1 MTMIQTQ
8 GPTMSLFKKAKRP
21 AGGCRTSSLPT
32 TYSAVVDERGVEVEI
47 TDKQIRRALESA
59 EDSQLFPFGSR
70 RTARG
75 RYVAAKAPA
84 RKLHS

>member
-8 GPTMSLFKKAKRP
+8 GPTMSLFKKTKGP
-21 AGGCRTSSLPT
+21 AGSRRANSLPT
-32 TYSAVVDERGVEVEI
+32 TYSAIVDERGVEVEI
-47 TDKQIRRALESA
+47 TDKQIRRAIESA
-59 EDSQLFPFGSR
+59 EDAQLFPFGSR
-70 RTARG
+70 QSARG